1 MIQRHFPTRINH
13 RIVEGGGIMHFGGLI
28 ADDLAQDMKGQTA
41 QICAK
46 IDKLLAE
53 VGSSKEKLVTAMLY
67 ITDFDQKEGMNEA
80 WLEWLP
86 AEHLPTRATIGVAE
100 LGKDVLI
107 EIVVSAVRWGADS
120 VWDRMIPSHD
130 HFWFS
135 GHVEAT
141 PLARDGHLV

>member
-1 MIQRHFPTRINH
+1 MTITRIETGPRMSKAVIHGNT
-13 RIVEGGGIMHFGGLI
+13 VY
-28 ADDLAQDMKGQTA
+28 LAGQVATDYNGTIEKQTA
-41 QICAK
+41 EVLET

-107 EIVVSAVRWGADS
+107 EIVVSAVR
-120 VWDRMIPSHD
+120 
-130 HFWFS
+130 
-135 GHVEAT
+135 
-141 PLARDGHLV
+141 

>member
-1 MIQRHFPTRINH
+1 MSSLNLT
-13 RIVEGGGIMHFGGLI
+13 
-28 ADDLAQDMKGQTA
+28 LAVMRANGSLPKNP
-41 QICAK
+41 CAK

-107 EIVVSAVRWGADS
+107 EIVVSAVR
-120 VWDRMIPSHD
+120 
-130 HFWFS
+130 
-135 GHVEAT
+135 
-141 PLARDGHLV
+141 

>member
-100 LGKDVLI
+100 LGKDVMI
-107 EIVVSAVRWGADS
+107 EIVVSAVR
-120 VWDRMIPSHD
+120 
-130 HFWFS
+130 
-135 GHVEAT
+135 
-141 PLARDGHLV
+141 

>member
-1 MIQRHFPTRINH
+1 MIQRHIQTRINH
-13 RIVEGGGIMHFGGLI
+13 RVVEAGGILHFGGLV
-28 ADDLAQDMKGQTA
+28 ADDFTLDMKGQTA

-100 LGKDVLI
+100 LGKGVLI
-107 EIVVSAVRWGADS
+107 EVVVTAVR
-120 VWDRMIPSHD
+120 
-130 HFWFS
+130 
-135 GHVEAT
+135 
-141 PLARDGHLV
+141 

>member
-13 RIVEGGGIMHFGGLI
+13 RIVEGGCIMHFGGLI

-107 EIVVSAVRWGADS
+107 EIVVSAVR
-120 VWDRMIPSHD
+120 
-130 HFWFS
+130 
-135 GHVEAT
+135 
-141 PLARDGHLV
+141 

>member
-1 MIQRHFPTRINH
+1 
-13 RIVEGGGIMHFGGLI
+13 MHFGGLI

-107 EIVVSAVRWGADS
+107 EIVVSAVR
-120 VWDRMIPSHD
+120 
-130 HFWFS
+130 
-135 GHVEAT
+135 
-141 PLARDGHLV
+141 